1 MQAGGEQLATLDY
14 GHAATIWRVNFGWS
28 RRANPEQLGFVLDTE
43 RGYWARNDQAAD
55 DPEDPMSGSARR
67 VIPFVED
74 RRNCLLLEPDD
85 QLTPRADGLAA
96 GGAQAR
102 DPGRLPARGPGARRR
117 AAPDSV
123 SSGGC

>member
-1 MQAGGEQLATLDY
+1 M
-14 GHAATIWRVNFGWS
+14 
-28 RRANPEQLGFVLDTE
+28 LDTE

-85 QLTPRADGLAA
+85 QLTPEQMASLQAA
-96 GGAQAR
+96 
-102 DPGRLPARGPGARRR
+102 LKRGI
-117 AAPDSV
+117 
-123 SSGGC
+123 